1 SQAYGAYRN
10 SAYDRPSVAY
20 EILNDILGDK
30 LFRKAFK
37 EYINR
42 WNGKHPIPYDFYFT
56 FNDVTGQDLSWF
68 WKPWFFE
75 IGYPDLAVDKVEVQN
90 GKATIKI
97 RNDGIMPVPVKLTV
111 DYEND
116 ASEALYFKADVWKS
130 SEKVFTTEVVLKG
143 ILKQVK
149 LGDVNIPD
157 SNRENNLYVVH

>member
-1 SQAYGAYRN
+1 
-10 SAYDRPSVAY
+10 
-20 EILNDILGDK
+20 
-30 LFRKAFK
+30 
-37 EYINR
+37 
-42 WNGKHPIPYDFYFT
+42 
-56 FNDVTGQDLSWF
+56 
-68 WKPWFFE
+68 
-75 IGYPDLAVDKVEVQN
+75 VDKVEVQN